1 MSWAI
6 KRFKDGWGV
15 VDKRGKK
22 VTQVYPYHIQAQQ
35 EMLRLMLE
43 DINAKQKQEAGAN
56 HAGRSARPGVRPE
69 DGNPT
74 VGGKGVRE
82 GGPGQGQEKK
92 EGPQA

>member
-15 VDKRGKK
+15 VDRRGKK
-22 VTQVYPYHIQAQQ
+22 VTQVFPYHIQAQQ

-43 DINAKQKQEAGAN
+43 DINAKQKQEAGADY
-56 HAGRSARPGVRPE
+56 AGGRSRRPE
-69 DGNPT
+69 DGNPA
-74 VGGKGVRE
+74 VSGKGVRE
-82 GGPGQGQEKK
+82 GGLGQGQAKK